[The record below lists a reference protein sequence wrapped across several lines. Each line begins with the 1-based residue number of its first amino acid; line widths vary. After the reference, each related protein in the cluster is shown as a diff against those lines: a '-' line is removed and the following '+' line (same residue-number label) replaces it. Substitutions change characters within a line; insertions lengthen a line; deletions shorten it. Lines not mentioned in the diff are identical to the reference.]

1 MVNSRIRRPGQPGY
15 KSTTVDDI
23 KKALSHNKKANSAP
37 LLLVRMCLLIR
48 RRRADIK
55 LEGHCLRRLPV
66 QPVGKTP
73 LGLPKSST
81 RVRGGGGGD
90 LFQG

>member
-1 MVNSRIRRPGQPGY
+1 MVNSRIRQPGQPGY

-23 KKALSHNKKANSAP
+23 KKALFHNKKANSVP
-37 LLLVRMCLLIR
+37 LLLVSKCLLIR
-48 RRRADIK
+48 RRRADSK
-55 LEGHCLRRLPV
+55 LEGRRLCRLPV

-73 LGLPKSST
+73 LGFPESST

-90 LFQG
+90 LLQG